1 MKPASKAISARL
13 RSPSASCSKTRLHLQ
28 PAHVGADGLAAVPA
42 EDPRQVD
49 RVDPRVRRELGQPR
63 RRRAL
68 LPEALLDSREP
79 PRARRL
85 PGRGGLGA
93 GGQQLDGGGFDGA
106 EEPTPGGARAG
117 GRAPGRGTP
126 AGPRAGP
133 LPATRR
139 AGSGASSPRTRRG
152 RRRRRRGRSRPR
164 AGTRPGGRRAFPA
177 RTRRPGVRPA
187 PGSVR
192 PAAGRGTPARGSGR
206 GSAGPRRARGRSGGA
221 PRPRPP
227 RRPARSTHP
236 PGVPSRT
243 CVFLSYKTRGG
254 RAR

>member
-13 RSPSASCSKTRLHLQ
+13 RSPLGQLLEDPLHLQ
-28 PAHVGADGLAAVPA
+28 PAHVGTDGFAAVPA

-68 LPEALLDSREP
+68 LPEALLHPREP

-85 PGRGGLGA
+85 PGRGGLGT

-106 EEPTPGGARAG
+106 EAPSPGGARAG

-139 AGSGASSPRTRRG
+139 AGSGASSPRTRPG

-164 AGTRPGGRRAFPA
+164 AGTRPGGRRACPA

-192 PAAGRGTPARGSGR
+192 RAAGRETPARGSGR

-236 PGVPSRT
+236 PEVASRT
-243 CVFLSYKTRGG
+243 WRVSFVQDAGG
-254 RAR
+254 RAC